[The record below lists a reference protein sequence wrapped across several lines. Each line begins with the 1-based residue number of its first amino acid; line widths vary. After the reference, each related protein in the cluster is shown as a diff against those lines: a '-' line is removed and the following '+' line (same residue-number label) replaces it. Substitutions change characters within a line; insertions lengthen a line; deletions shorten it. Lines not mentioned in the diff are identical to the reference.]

1 MKSIKKLLALVL
13 AGTMLAGCLVGCG
26 GSADNSTPLV
36 IASADMS
43 EKFSPFFASS
53 TYDQNVVDFT
63 QVGLLG
69 NTRAGEIVYKGIE
82 GETYEYNGTD
92 YKYTGIADCTVT
104 ENADGTVDYVFKLR
118 DDLKFADG
126 EKITA
131 DDVIFSYYVFCD
143 PTFDGG
149 AAVFSVP
156 IDGVADYRAG
166 MEARWSLI
174 FKTEK
179 AGYTANDYYTQEQ
192 YDAFW
197 KAFDEAGVAFVE
209 EIVAYCVAAGAV
221 ADAKDVAGA
230 AAAWGYAGLP
240 AEATAADFWAKIVE
254 TYGYNLSSTD
264 GINYESA
271 GSSIE
276 ALIAEKCMS
285 VDTNLT
291 AGVKVGESADTIK
304 GIQKVD
310 EYTVK
315 VTLTEAD
322 ATAIHSINIPVA
334 PLHYYGDDKAFDYE
348 NGKFGFTKGDLSG
361 VKAKTT
367 TPLGAGPYKF
377 VKYENKVVYLEANEN
392 YYKGEPKIKN
402 IQIKTTLEADNL
414 PGVVQGTVDI
424 AEPAIS
430 KEVMAN
436 IKKENSNG
444 DLTGDKLATSLV
456 DFNGYG
462 YIGINSNN
470 VSVGKDGSSEASK
483 NLRKAIAT
491 VISVY
496 RDVAIDSYY
505 GEAASVINYPISNT
519 SWAAPQKSDAT
530 YAVAFSKDVD
540 GNPIYTDGMSDD
552 EKYAAALQA
561 AVGYF
566 KAAGYTFGADG
577 KITAAP
583 EGAKTSYE
591 LVIPAS
597 GTGDHPSFTL
607 VTQASEALKTIGF
620 DLKIKDVA
628 DGNILW
634 DGLDAE
640 TIEIWCAAWG
650 ATLDPDMFQIYHS
663 EGGDSHY
670 YAIRQ
675 AELDKMVMDGR
686 VTSDQNARKA
696 IYKEALDYIV
706 DYAVEIPIYQR
717 QECYLFSAERV
728 NMDTVAKDQ
737 TSYYSW
743 MNEIETME
751 MN

>member
-1 MKSIKKLLALVL
+1 MKSIKKILALVL
-13 AGTMLAGCLVGCG
+13 AGTMLAGCLVGCSKDE
-26 GSADNSTPLV
+26 SASAPLV

-43 EKFSPFFASS
+43 EKFSPFFADS

-63 QVGLLG
+63 QVALLG

-92 YKYTGIADCTVT
+92 YKYTGIADCEVK
-104 ENADGTVDYVFKLR
+104 ENADGTVDYTFKIR
-118 DDLKFADG
+118 DDLKFSDG
-126 EKITA
+126 EAITA
-131 DDVIFSYYVFCD
+131 DDVIFSYYVFAD
-143 PTFDGG
+143 PTFDG
-149 AAVFSVP
+149 AASLFSLP
-156 IDGVADYRAG
+156 ILGMTEYRSG
-166 MEARWSLI
+166 MEVLAEMLI
-174 FKTEK
+174 AAGKDNTDFTYWDEETQTKFWTDFEEK
-179 AGYTANDYYTQEQ
+179 AIP
-192 YDAFW
+192 
-197 KAFDEAGVAFVE
+197 AFVD
-209 EIVAYCVAAGAV
+209 EIIAYCVSAGYPDVTTPAGA
-221 ADAKDVAGA
+221 GEL
-230 AAAWGYAGLP
+230 WGYEGLP
-240 AEATAADFWAKIVE
+240 ADATAMDLFNAMLPNYDNDIALTLE
-254 TYGYNLSSTD
+254 TETA
-264 GINYESA
+264 A
-271 GSSIE
+271 GSITTWLPE
-276 ALIAEKCMS
+276 YA
-285 VDTNLT
+285 T
-291 AGVKVGESADTIK
+291 AIKTGESADSIK
-304 GIQKVD
+304 GIEKVD

-322 ATAIHSINIPVA
+322 ATAIYSLAIPVA
-334 PLHYYGDDKAFDYE
+334 PLHYYGSDDAYDYD
-348 NGKFGFTKGDLSG
+348 NNKFGFTKGDLSG
-361 VKAKTT
+361 VKSKTT

-424 AEPAIS
+424 SEPAIS

-436 IKKENSNG
+436 IKNENKNG
-444 DLTGDKLATSLV
+444 ELTGDKLATTLV

-462 YIGINSNN
+462 YVGMNSNN
-470 VSVGKDGSSEASK
+470 VSVGNDGSSEASK

-519 SWAAPQKSDAT
+519 SWAAPQKSDSS
-530 YAVAFSKDVD
+530 YAVAFSKDVE

-552 EKYAAALQA
+552 EKYAAALDA

-566 KAAGYTFGADG
+566 KAAGYTFDASG

-591 LVIPAS
+591 LIIPAS

-620 DLKIKDVA
+620 DLKITDVA

-663 EGGDSHY
+663 EGGSAHY

-675 AELDKMVMDGR
+675 AELDKMVLDGR
-686 VTSDQNARKA
+686 VTSDQSARKA

-717 QECYLFSAERV
+717 QECYLFSSERV

>member
-1 MKSIKKLLALVL
+1 MKTFKKLLALVL

-43 EKFSPFFASS
+43 EKFSPFFADS

-63 QVGLLG
+63 QVALLG

-82 GETYEYNGTD
+82 GETYAYNGTD
-92 YKYTGIADCTVT
+92 YKYKGIADCTVT

-118 DDLKFADG
+118 DDLKFSDG

-131 DDVIFSYYVFCD
+131 DDVIFSFYVYAD
-143 PTFDGG
+143 PTFDG
-149 AAVFSVP
+149 AASLFSLP
-156 IDGVADYRAG
+156 IAGMTEYRAG
-166 MEARWSLI
+166 MEVLANLLI
-174 FKTEK
+174 KAGKDNTDFTYWNEETQTKFWKEFEEK
-179 AGYTANDYYTQEQ
+179 AIP
-192 YDAFW
+192 
-197 KAFDEAGVAFVE
+197 AFVD
-209 EIVAYCVAAGAV
+209 EIIAYCVSAGYDVTTPAQAGEMWGYPGLA
-221 ADAKDVAGA
+221 ADATAMDLFNAMLAKYENDI
-230 AAAWGYAGLP
+230 
-240 AEATAADFWAKIVE
+240 ATTLGTE
-254 TYGYNLSSTD
+254 
-264 GINYESA
+264 
-271 GSSIE
+271 
-276 ALIAEKCMS
+276 
-285 VDTNLT
+285 T
-291 AGVKVGESADTIK
+291 AGGSITTWLPEYGTGVKTGDSADSIK

-315 VTLTEAD
+315 VTITEPD
-322 ATAIHSINIPVA
+322 ATAIYSLAIPVA
-334 PLHYYGDDKAFDYE
+334 PLHYYGDDKAFDYD
-348 NGKFGFTKGDLSG
+348 NNKFGFTKGDLSG
-361 VKAKTT
+361 VKEKTT
-367 TPLGAGPYKF
+367 NPLGAGPYKF
-377 VKYENKVVYLEANEN
+377 VKYENKVVYLEANKN

-414 PGVVQGTVDI
+414 PGVIQGTVDI
-424 AEPAIS
+424 SEPAIS

-436 IKKENSNG
+436 IKNENSNG
-444 DLTGDKLATSLV
+444 ELTGDKLATTLV

-462 YIGINSNN
+462 YIGMNSNN
-470 VSVGKDGSSEASK
+470 VSVGKDGASDASK

-491 VISVY
+491 VIAVY

-505 GEAASVINYPISNT
+505 GEAAAVINYPISNT
-519 SWAAPQKSDAT
+519 SWAAPQKSDAS

-540 GNPIYTDGMSDD
+540 GNAIYKDGMSDD

-561 AVGYF
+561 AVGYL
-566 KAAGYTFGADG
+566 KAAGYTFGEDG

-583 EGAKTSYE
+583 ADAKTSYE

-620 DLKIKDVA
+620 ELKIKDVA
-628 DGNILW
+628 DGNIIW

-663 EGGDSHY
+663 EGGSAHY

-675 AELDKMVMDGR
+675 NDLDEMVLDGR
-686 VTSDQNARKA
+686 VTSDQSARKA

-728 NMDTVAKDQ
+728 DMDSVAKDQ

>member
-1 MKSIKKLLALVL
+1 MKTFKKILAVVL

-26 GSADNSTPLV
+26 GNGDDSAKTTPLV

-43 EKFSPFFASS
+43 EKFSPFFAES

-63 QVGLLG
+63 QVALLG

-82 GETYEYNGTD
+82 GETYAYNGTD
-92 YKYTGIADCTVT
+92 YKYTGIADCVVT
-104 ENADGTVDYVFKLR
+104 ENADGTVDYEFTLR
-118 DDLKFADG
+118 DDLKFSDG
-126 EKITA
+126 EAITA
-131 DDVIFSYYVFCD
+131 DDVIFSYYVFAD
-143 PTFDGG
+143 PAYDG
-149 AAVFSVP
+149 AASLFSLP
-156 IDGVADYRAG
+156 IVGMTEYRAG
-166 MEARWSLI
+166 MEVLADMLI
-174 FKTEK
+174 A
-179 AGYTANDYYTQEQ
+179 AGKDNTDYTHWTKETQ
-192 YDAFW
+192 DAFW
-197 KAFDEAGVAFVE
+197 KDFEEKAIPAFVD
-209 EIVAYCVAAGAV
+209 EIIAYVVSAGYPDANTPAAAGEL
-221 ADAKDVAGA
+221 
-230 AAAWGYAGLP
+230 WGYAGLP
-240 AEATAADFWAKIVE
+240 ADATAMDLFNAM
-254 TYGYNLSSTD
+254 LP
-264 GINYESA
+264 NYEND
-271 GSSIE
+271 
-276 ALIAEKCMS
+276 IATTLATE
-285 VDTNLT
+285 T
-291 AGVKVGESADTIK
+291 AGGSITTWLPEYATAIKTGESADNIA
-304 GIQKVD
+304 GIQKTGD
-310 EYTVK
+310 YSVK
-315 VTLTEAD
+315 VTLSEAD
-322 ATAIHSINIPVA
+322 ATAIYSLAITVA
-334 PLHYYGDDKAFDYE
+334 PLHYYGSDDAYDYA
-348 NGKFGFTKGDLSG
+348 NNKFGFTKGDLST

-377 VKYENKVVYLEANEN
+377 VKFDNKICYLEANEN
-392 YYKGEPKIKN
+392 YYKGEPKIQE
-402 IQIKTTLEADNL
+402 IQIKTTQEADNL
-414 PGVVQGTVDI
+414 PGVIQGTVDI
-424 AEPAIS
+424 SEPAIS

-444 DLTGDKLATSLV
+444 ELTGDKLATTLV

-462 YIGINSNN
+462 YIGMNSNN
-470 VSVGKDGSSEASK
+470 VSVGKDGSSDASK

-530 YAVAFSKDVD
+530 YAVAFSKDVE
-540 GNPIYTDGMSDD
+540 GNAIYTDGMTDD
-552 EKYAAALQA
+552 EKYAAALEA

-566 KAAGYTFGADG
+566 KAAGYTFDESG

-620 DLKIKDVA
+620 NLNIKDVA

-663 EGGDSHY
+663 EGGSAHY
-670 YAIRQ
+670 YAIRN
-675 AELDKMVMDGR
+675 AELDKMVLNGR

-696 IYKEALDYIV
+696 IYKEALDFIV

-717 QECYLFSAERV
+717 QECTLFSAERI
-728 NMDTVAKDQ
+728 NIDTIAKDQ

-743 MNEIETME
+743 MAEIETLE
-751 MN
+751 MK